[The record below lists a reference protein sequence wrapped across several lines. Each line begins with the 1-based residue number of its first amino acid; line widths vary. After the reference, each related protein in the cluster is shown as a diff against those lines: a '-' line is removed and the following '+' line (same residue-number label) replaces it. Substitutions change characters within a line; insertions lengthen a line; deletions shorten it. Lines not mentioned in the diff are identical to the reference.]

1 MTKFGRLLTAMVTPF
16 NDDYSV
22 NYQASAE
29 LAKRLV
35 ENGSD
40 GLVVAGSTGEAATM
54 TQTEKLKLFASVL
67 DAVGDK
73 AAVIA
78 GTGSNDTKAT
88 IEFTREAAKVGV
100 HGALLVGPYYNK
112 PPQEGF
118 YQHFKAIAEAI
129 DLPMLVYNV
138 PGRTGT
144 NILPA
149 TIERLAALKNIV
161 GVKESSGNLEQIAEV
176 VRCTSKDFLVYS
188 GDDAL
193 ALPTFAVGGSGLI
206 SVAAHVAGKELK
218 EMITAFF
225 SGNMEKAQAL
235 HLSLLPLFKAMFITA
250 NPIPVKKAV
259 ALTGLNAGPV
269 RLPLVNATKEETEK
283 IQKALLDAGIKLA

>member
-22 NYQASAE
+22 NYEACAK
-29 LAKRLV
+29 LAKSLV

-54 TQTEKLKLFASVL
+54 TKKEKLRLFSVVL

-73 AAVIA
+73 ASVIV
-78 GTGSNDTKAT
+78 GTGSNDTKST
-88 IEFTREAAKVGV
+88 MDFTREAEKIGV

-118 YQHFKAIAEAI
+118 YQHFKAIAEAS

-144 NILPA
+144 NILPS
-149 TIERLAALKNIV
+149 TIARLSELKNIV

-176 VRCTSKDFLVYS
+176 ARLTSDDFVIYS

-193 ALPTFAVGGSGLI
+193 ALPTFAVGGAGLI
-206 SVAAHVAGKELK
+206 SVASHVAGRKIK

-225 SGNMEKAQAL
+225 AGDIEKAKLL
-235 HLSLLPLFKAMFITA
+235 HLSLLPLFRAMFITS
-250 NPIPVKKAV
+250 NPIPVKTAV
-259 ALTGLNAGPV
+259 SLSGIKAGPV
-269 RLPLVNATKEETEK
+269 RLPLVNATKEETE
-283 IQKALLDAGIKLA
+283 IVSRALQLAGIIQ